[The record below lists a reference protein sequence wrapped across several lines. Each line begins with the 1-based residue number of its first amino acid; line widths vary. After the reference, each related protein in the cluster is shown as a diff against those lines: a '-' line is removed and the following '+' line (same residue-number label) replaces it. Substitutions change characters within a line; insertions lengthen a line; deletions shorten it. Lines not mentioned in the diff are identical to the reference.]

1 MSGDSTTAMR
11 IGARYWRLTLQGA
24 AREVVLE
31 LGTAT
36 ARVVEH
42 EHVVE
47 VVNLMGE
54 YNRLGRSLMPVASWI
69 SSRLAAA

>member
-1 MSGDSTTAMR
+1 MSGDSGTAMR

-36 ARVVEH
+36 ARVVER
-42 EHVVE
+42 ERVVE
-47 VVNLMGE
+47 VVDLMAE
-54 YNRLGRSLMPVASWI
+54 YDRLGRSLRPVASWI
-69 SSRLAAA
+69 LSRLTAA